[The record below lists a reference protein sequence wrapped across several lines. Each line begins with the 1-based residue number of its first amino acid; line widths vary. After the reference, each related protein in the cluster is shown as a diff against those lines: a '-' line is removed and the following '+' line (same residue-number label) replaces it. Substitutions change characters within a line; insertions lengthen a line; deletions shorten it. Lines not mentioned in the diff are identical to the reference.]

1 MKEYTKPQIK
11 QKDIHATDVITVS
24 NVSNQEIRSE
34 HQQGSKAILAHEWK
48 DTWN

>member
-1 MKEYTKPQIK
+1 MQEYTKPQIK

-24 NVSNQEIRSE
+24 NQEIRNE
-34 HQQGSKAILAHEWK
+34 HRQGSKAILAHEWK